1 MKIALNQKE
10 LSYMDIKYPFVSIV
24 VVTKNEERH
33 IKDCLESLMRLEY
46 PKEKHEIIV
55 VDGNSTDK
63 TREIVKEYLAKLI
76 IDKEGGLANSR
87 NIGIQA
93 AKGDYIASTDADC
106 VVKKDWLKILVKSIQ
121 EAPEDVVAVGGPNL
135 IFKNDPPFAKLVGY
149 MQETFFASGG
159 APQSYK
165 INESKYVFSIHNCNI
180 LYKKNILIEEGGF
193 DENFNVGED
202 AELNFRLRQKGYKF
216 LYLPDVIV
224 WHRRP
229 DNLKKFI
236 KKMFLY
242 GESMAKITRKHKKI
256 VRWYAFL
263 PTFAMFAL
271 LIAYPLIK
279 LFPFAAYMYMCG
291 IFIYMMGLVI
301 STAQV
306 YRSYGGIKSLLVLL
320 LLPIQHLSYGVGFL
334 KGIIR
339 G

>member
-1 MKIALNQKE
+1 
-10 LSYMDIKYPFVSIV
+10 
-24 VVTKNEERH
+24 
-33 IKDCLESLMRLEY
+33 MRLKY
-46 PKEKHEIIV
+46 PKEKYEIAVI
-55 VDGNSTDK
+55 DGESTDR
-63 TREIVKEYLAKLI
+63 TCEIVKEYPVKLI

-87 NIGIQA
+87 NIGIKN

-106 VVKKDWLKILVKSIQ
+106 VVKEDWLKILVDSVQ

-135 IFKNDPPFAKLVGY
+135 IFENDPPFAKLVGY

-180 LYKKNILIEEGGF
+180 LYKKDILIEDGGF

-216 LYLPDVIV
+216 LYMPDIVV

-229 DNLKKFI
+229 DNPEKFI

-242 GESMAKITRKHKKI
+242 GESMAKITKKHKKI

-263 PTFAMFAL
+263 PSFAMFAL
-271 LIAYPLIK
+271 LFAYPLIK
-279 LFPFAAYMYMCG
+279 LIP
-291 IFIYMMGLVI
+291 LVI
-301 STAQV
+301 YVYLFGASIYAIGLIISTVQV
-306 YRSYGGIKSLLVLL
+306 YQSYKSSKSLLSFV

-334 KGIIR
+334 KGII
-339 G
+339 GGK

>member
-1 MKIALNQKE
+1 MNYREGVEI
-10 LSYMDIKYPFVSIV
+10 YPFVSIV

-33 IKDCLESLMRLEY
+33 IRDCLESLMRLEY
-46 PKEKHEIIV
+46 PKEKYEIIV

-63 TREIVKEYLAKLI
+63 TREIVKKYPVKLI

-106 VVKKDWLKILVKSIQ
+106 VVKEDWLRILVGSIQ
-121 EAPEDVVAVGGPNL
+121 EAPEDVVAVGGPNS
-135 IFKNDPPFAKLVGY
+135 IFEDDAPFAKLVGY

-180 LYKKNILIEEGGF
+180 LYKKGVLIEKGGF

-216 LYLPDVIV
+216 LYLPSIIV

-229 DNLKKFI
+229 DGLKKFI

-242 GESMAKITRKHKKI
+242 GDSMAKITRKHKKI
-256 VRWYAFL
+256 IRWYAFL

-271 LIAYPLIK
+271 LVAYPLIK
-279 LFPFAAYMYMCG
+279 LFSLVVYIYMCS
-291 IFIYMMGLVI
+291 ISIYVIGLVI
-301 STAQV
+301 SMAQV
-306 YRSYGGIKSLLVLL
+306 YRSYSSIKSLLTLV

-334 KGIIR
+334 KGII
-339 G
+339 GGK

>member
-1 MKIALNQKE
+1 M
-10 LSYMDIKYPFVSIV
+10 YPFVSIV

-165 INESKYVFSIHNCNI
+165 IKENKYVFGIPNCNV
-180 LYKKNILIEEGGF
+180 LYKRAILIEVGGF
-193 DENFNVGED
+193 DNSLDIGED
-202 AELNFRLRQKGYKF
+202 AEINARLTKRGYKY
-216 LYLPDVIV
+216 LYLPDAIV
-224 WHRRP
+224 WHHRP
-229 DNLKKFI
+229 DSIKKFI
-236 KKMFLY
+236 AKMYLY
-242 GESMAKITRKHKKI
+242 GKGMAKLARMRKVI
-256 VRWYAFL
+256 RWYSFL
-263 PTFAMFAL
+263 PILAMFAL